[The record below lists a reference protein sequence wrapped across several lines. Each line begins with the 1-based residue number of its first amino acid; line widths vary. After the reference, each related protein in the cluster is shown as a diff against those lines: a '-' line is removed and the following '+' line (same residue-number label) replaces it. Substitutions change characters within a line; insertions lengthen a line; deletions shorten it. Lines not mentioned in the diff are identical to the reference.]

1 MAKYITR
8 KIEKYNTEVV
18 FVMDG
23 QINNYELNGLVGK
36 KRSKLEL
43 KNMFG
48 ADADIVIVSVN
59 KKLVDSK
66 LYRISEE
73 KFLEYAEEIAI
84 PVEE

>member
-8 KIEKYNTEVV
+8 TIEKYSTEVV

-23 QINNYELNGLVGK
+23 QINNHELQGIVGK
-36 KRSKLEL
+36 KKAKLEL
-43 KNMFG
+43 ENMFG
-48 ADADIVIVSVN
+48 SDVVIVSTN

-66 LYRISEE
+66 LYRITEE

-84 PVEE
+84 PNEE

>member
-8 KIEKYNTEVV
+8 TIEKYNTDVV

-23 QINNYELNGLVGK
+23 QINKYELNGLVGK
-36 KRSKLEL
+36 KKAKLEL
-43 KNMFG
+43 KNKFG
-48 ADADIVIVSVN
+48 DNTDIVIVSVN

-73 KFLEYAEEIAI
+73 KFLEYAEEIVI
-84 PVEE
+84 PNEE

>member
-8 KIEKYNTEVV
+8 TIETFNTEVV

-23 QINNYELNGLVGK
+23 QLNNYELLGTVGK
-36 KRSKLEL
+36 KKAKLEL

-48 ADADIVIVSVN
+48 ADKDIVIVSVN
-59 KKLVDSK
+59 KKLVYSK
-66 LYRISEE
+66 LYRITEE
-73 KFLEYAEEIAI
+73 NFLEYAEEIAI